1 MTNRPDQ
8 LSANITATL
17 IGGPTALINIG
28 GLNLLTDP
36 AFDTP
41 QAYDGGVRLVK
52 LTGPAL
58 GPDELP
64 PIDAVLLSH
73 DQHFDN
79 LDHAGRAFLPKAGQ
93 VLTTKVGAERLGGLA
108 EGLEPWQSVDIQT
121 PQGQRLVITAAP
133 ARHGPH
139 GFEPISGDVIG
150 FIISLGDEKGPS
162 IYVSGDTVW
171 FDGVAEV
178 ARRFDVRL
186 AVLFTGSAKPRGAFH
201 VTMDANDAIEAA
213 AAFKKATIVAIH
225 NEGWEHF
232 TETQEQLAHAFKALG
247 IADRLKVL
255 EKGKPAEFAV

>member
-1 MTNRPDQ
+1 MTNGPDD
-8 LSANITATL
+8 LSANLTATL

-58 GPDELP
+58 GPDQLP

-79 LDHAGRAFLPKAGQ
+79 LDHAGRAFLPKAGR

-121 PQGQRLVITAAP
+121 PQGKRLVITAAP

-150 FIISLGDEKGPS
+150 FVISFGDEKGPS

-171 FDGVAEV
+171 FEGVAEV

-213 AAFKKATIVAIH
+213 AAFEKATIVAIH

-247 IADRLKVL
+247 IADRLKAL
-255 EKGKPAEFAV
+255 EKGKPTEFAV